1 MIVKDSRGITEKL
14 RDDRDGFDGFSFAVE
29 GNFLFGSEFN
39 GAGRGGVKRVVI
51 APADAQAGVELGAA
65 LADDDST
72 GHDFFAVKKLHA

>member
-1 MIVKDSRGITEKL
+1 MKDSRGITEKL
-14 RDDRDGFDGFSFAVE
+14 RDDGDGFHGFSFAVE

-65 LADDDST
+65 LADDDSA